1 MPKLYLQYTVY
12 FNLIVKLSICRAHA
26 SGDPSGVFSPFQEWH
41 PMIHLTDQQIDELI
55 GFDDAIPALDIAFR
69 TFARGD
75 AAVQRRVRTEA
86 GGVKLSTLGAVVPE
100 LGVAGAKVYST
111 IAGRFNFSII
121 LFSTDD
127 GRPLATLE
135 ANAITRLRTAATTV
149 LALRALAKPGARTV
163 ALFGTGVQGRA
174 HAHALAAFTSLREF
188 RIVGLEGTAEL
199 ADDLNRTYAERGVQ
213 ACPAC
218 AGDAVEGAD
227 VVVTATR
234 ATGALF
240 DGNLLSPGATI
251 AAIGSSLPYTREL
264 DDTTVSRAS
273 RIVVELR
280 EQAREEAGDLI
291 QTAPGT
297 FAWDDVVELGAVL
310 EDPAT
315 ARRDDSDIV
324 LYKAVGIGLQDV
336 ALAARAYAR
345 ATGHAAAPG
354 VAPTLA

>member
-1 MPKLYLQYTVY
+1 
-12 FNLIVKLSICRAHA
+12 
-26 SGDPSGVFSPFQEWH
+26 
-41 PMIHLTDQQIDELI
+41 MIHLTDQQIDALI
-55 GFDDAIPALDIAFR
+55 GFDEAIPALDTAFR
-69 TFARGD
+69 AFARGD

-149 LALRALAKPGARTV
+149 LALRALAKPGARSV

-174 HAHALAAFTSLREF
+174 HAHALAAFTSLGDF

-199 ADDLNRTYAERGVQ
+199 AAELNRTYAQRGVE
-213 ACPAC
+213 ARPAS
-218 AGDAVEGAD
+218 AEDALDGAD

-240 DGNLLSPGATI
+240 DGHLLSPGATI
-251 AAIGSSLPYTREL
+251 AAIGSSLPHAREL

-280 EQAREEAGDLI
+280 EQAREEAGDLV
-291 QTAPGT
+291 QSAAGT
-297 FAWDDVVELGAVL
+297 FAWDDVLELGAVL
-310 EDPAT
+310 EGFAVG
-315 ARRDDSDIV
+315 RRDDSDIV

-336 ALAARAYAR
+336 ALAALAYAR
-345 ATGHAAAPG
+345 ATARSAAPG
-354 VAPTLA
+354 VASTLA